1 MTVVFNLE
9 DKNESLEI
17 SLKKKK
23 ILYEELITGENG
35 SACGTEDAAAFSIQ
49 IPGKSVRIYQIFVP
63 GISND

>member
-23 ILYEELITGENG
+23 ILYEELITGEKG
-35 SACGTEDAAAFSIQ
+35 SAGGTEDGAAFSIR